1 MTAVVITVIKGSE
14 LLSVSVVCHFSKFIT
29 VSLAYKL
36 IVNFLCDVCV
46 MFA

>member
-14 LLSVSVVCHFSKFIT
+14 LLSLVVCHFSKSIT